1 MKLHRLIPL
10 TCSVA
15 LAAALTACGG
25 GGETGPQW
33 AQDTKKT
40 LAQDV
45 AYNIQT
51 YAIPCE
57 DIIGGFYSNASVLV
71 TYQTAEGNFEQ
82 LQQNWYTG
90 PNCVGSNLDLVVK
103 YPTSKVTANGTFVDP
118 DLGLTTTRQTKANVG
133 GEMVLVKVGPS
144 VTFTREEDQLG
155 FFYDVTLSP
164 APGVTGAAN
173 FAVPTPLEPS
183 EQQDVAAYQ
192 GDTLYWGDGN
202 GTLDSNGFPTTL
214 ARDPVQVFT
223 RIPNSAPNAPALP

>member
-1 MKLHRLIPL
+1 MKLHRLISL

-33 AQDTKKT
+33 AQETKQT
-40 LAQDV
+40 LTQV
-45 AYNIQT
+45 AYNVQT
-51 YAIPCE
+51 YITPCE
-57 DIIGGFYSNASVLV
+57 DVLGGFYSNASVLV
-71 TYQTAEGNFEQ
+71 TYQTAAGNFEQ
-82 LQQNWYTG
+82 VQRNWYTG

-144 VTFTREEDQLG
+144 VTFTREEDQQG

-164 APGVTGAAN
+164 APGVTSGAS
-173 FAVPTPLEPS
+173 FQVPTPLDPS

-192 GDTLYWGDGN
+192 GDLLYWGDSN
-202 GTLDSNGFPTTL
+202 AALDSNGFPTTL
-214 ARDPVQVFT
+214 LRDPAQVFT
-223 RIPNSAPNAPALP
+223 RIPNSLPNAPALP